1 MTRDELLA
9 WAKQRALEYC
19 DEGEINSAL
28 ASMLSDLHKHPELEN
43 HAGGKW
49 FRKGPAKYP
58 EEEIP
63 AHEAVLRAGL
73 AVGHGLEVRIAD
85 GGDMLVF
92 HARDGAILHGRGFL
106 KFCVAVADR
115 ELKEKERLTWRS
127 ENG

>member
-1 MTRDELLA
+1 MDCGVQLSVTIRVPDEPIYVEPGDGPWRLYVYDRD
-9 WAKQRALEYC
+9 
-19 DEGEINSAL
+19 GFHS
-28 ASMLSDLHKHPELEN
+28 
-43 HAGGKW
+43 GGKW

-92 HARDGAILHGRGFL
+92 HARDGAILHGRGFW
-106 KFCVAVADR
+106 KFLVAVADR
-115 ELKEKERLTWRS
+115 ELKEKERLTPRT